1 MAEGTEGKAEDT
13 EGIGDEQGMKVIDHL
28 RKRNGTLFSF
38 EILPP
43 LKGSDIRSIYAGIDP
58 LMEFKPSYVN
68 VTYHREEVIY
78 KERGQGLLQK
88 IRLRKRPGTVGIC
101 AVIKAKY
108 EVDTV
113 PHLICG
119 GFSRE
124 DTEDALIE
132 LNFLGIDN
140 VLALRGDPVK
150 SEPHFIPERDGHVHA
165 EDLIRQINGLNKGHY
180 LHDEEQEAAPTNL
193 CVGAACYPEKHAE
206 ALNPA
211 TDIAYL
217 KRKVDAGAEYLVT
230 QMFFDNTKYLDFVA
244 LCRAEGI
251 DVPIVPGLKPLT
263 NLRHIGFIPKT
274 FKIDLP
280 QAYAKELVKCTTDAQ
295 VKALGIEWTVAQAK
309 ELREHGVP
317 GLHFYTMGRSEAVRS
332 IAEQLF

>member
-1 MAEGTEGKAEDT
+1 
-13 EGIGDEQGMKVIDHL
+13 MKVIDHL
-28 RKRNGTLFSF
+28 RKRKRTLFSF

-43 LKGSDIRSIYAGIDP
+43 LKGKDIKSIYAGIDP
-58 LMEFKPSYVN
+58 LMEFKPSFIN

-101 AVIKAKY
+101 AMIKAKY
-108 EVDTV
+108 DVDTV

-150 SEPHFIPERDGHVHA
+150 SENHFIPERDGHAHA
-165 EDLIRQINGLNKGHY
+165 EDLIKQIADLNRGHY
-180 LHDEEQEAAPTNL
+180 LYEEEQEAAPTDL
-193 CVGAACYPEKHAE
+193 CIGAACYPEKHQE
-206 ALNPA
+206 ALNLA

-230 QMFFDNTKYLDFVA
+230 QMFFDNNKYFDFVDR
-244 LCRAEGI
+244 CRQEGI
-251 DVPIVPGLKPLT
+251 DVPIIPGLKPLT
-263 NLRHIGFIPKT
+263 NLRHIAFLPKT
-274 FKIDLP
+274 FHIDLP
-280 QAYAKELVKCTTDAQ
+280 DAYAKELVKCRTDEEVQ
-295 VKALGIEWTVAQAK
+295 ALGIEWTVAQAQ
-309 ELREHGVP
+309 ELQEHNVP
-317 GLHFYTMGRSEAVRS
+317 SLHFYTMGRSEALRA
-332 IAEQLF
+332 IASQLY

>member
-1 MAEGTEGKAEDT
+1 
-13 EGIGDEQGMKVIDHL
+13 MKVIDHL
-28 RKRNGTLFSF
+28 RNSKRTLFSF

-43 LKGSDIRSIYAGIDP
+43 LKGKDIHSIYEGIIP
-58 LMEFKPSYVN
+58 LMEFMPSFIN

-101 AVIKAKY
+101 AMIKAKY
-108 EVDTV
+108 DVDTV

-140 VLALRGDPVK
+140 VLALRGDPIK
-150 SEPHFIPERDGHVHA
+150 SEPHFIPERDGHAHA
-165 EDLIRQINGLNKGHY
+165 EQLIRQIAGLNKGKY
-180 LHDEEQEAAPTNL
+180 LYEEEQEASPTNL
-193 CVGAACYPEKHAE
+193 CVGAACYPEKHQE
-206 ALNPA
+206 ALNLG

-230 QMFFDNTKYLDFVA
+230 QMFFDNQRYFDFVDR
-244 LCRAEGI
+244 CRKEGI
-251 DVPIVPGLKPLT
+251 NVPIIPGLKPLT
-263 NLRHIGFIPKT
+263 NFRHVAFIPKT
-274 FKIDLP
+274 FHIDLP
-280 QAYAKELVKCTTDAQ
+280 DDYARELVKCTSDES
-295 VKALGIEWTVAQAK
+295 VKALGIEWTVQQAK
-309 ELREHGVP
+309 ELQQHKVP
-317 GLHFYTMGRSEAVRS
+317 SLHFYTMGKSEAVKA
-332 IAEQLF
+332 IAARLF